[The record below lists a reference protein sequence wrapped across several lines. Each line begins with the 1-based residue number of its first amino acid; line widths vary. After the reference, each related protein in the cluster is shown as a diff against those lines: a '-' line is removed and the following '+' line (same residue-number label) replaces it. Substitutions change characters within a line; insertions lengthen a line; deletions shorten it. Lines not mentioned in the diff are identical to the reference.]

1 MKKKVFF
8 VFIAII
14 LSGIFFSTTKIAL
27 ACETFCAYLTPI
39 PCSNPQCSDCNE
51 CKVNP
56 SPIPNLNPNDNSR
69 IKNPHLNP
77 NDNSRI
83 KNPLFSDE
91 MNQLSGRAFLQKVLN
106 LVIELLFIGGSII
119 FFIMLLSGGIRWI
132 ASGGDKTRLEGA
144 RGQIT
149 HALIGLVILLSAFA
163 IIKLIGTLFG
173 VDLLNL
179 SLPTL

>member
-1 MKKKVFF
+1 MKKKFFF

-56 SPIPNLNPNDNSR
+56 SPIPN
-69 IKNPHLNP
+69 LNP

>member
-1 MKKKVFF
+1 VAGRSFF
-8 VFIAII
+8 PKGVN
-14 LSGIFFSTTKIAL
+14 LGIGPF
-27 ACETFCAYLTPI
+27 
-39 PCSNPQCSDCNE
+39 
-51 CKVNP
+51 
-56 SPIPNLNPNDNSR
+56 
-69 IKNPHLNP
+69 
-77 NDNSRI
+77 
-83 KNPLFSDE
+83 
-91 MNQLSGRAFLQKVLN
+91 
-106 LVIELLFIGGSII
+106 FIGGAII